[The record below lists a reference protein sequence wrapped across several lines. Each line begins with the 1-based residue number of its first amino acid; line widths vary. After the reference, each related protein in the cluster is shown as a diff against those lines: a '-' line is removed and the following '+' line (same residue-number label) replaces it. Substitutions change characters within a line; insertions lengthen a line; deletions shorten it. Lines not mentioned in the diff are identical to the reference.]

1 MRFNHRN
8 NRFDHQKSL
17 SPPVDVKNPKTRG
30 RMGHTVTTLTPFDKC
45 IWCIWIVSGCSF
57 ALRLKKKHRLL
68 ENPFTHVCP
77 WFSQQNIRLWWIFQ
91 CYVWLLATKG
101 KIVQCTWVILLSM
114 FPDVSAILVLYYLK
128 WNNHF
133 QKNVFVFNSVVSK
146 KSGVWMFLPAPVGI
160 AIRQHQSTLQNH
172 WILISS

>member
-57 ALRLKKKHRLL
+57 ALRLKK
-68 ENPFTHVCP
+68 
-77 WFSQQNIRLWWIFQ
+77 NIACWKIHLHMCVHDFPNKTSV
-91 CYVWLLATKG
+91 YGGYSNAMFDFWLPKG
-101 KIVQCTWVILLSM
+101 KLS
-114 FPDVSAILVLYYLK
+114 SAPGLFCSAC
-128 WNNHF
+128 F
-133 QKNVFVFNSVVSK
+133 Q
-146 KSGVWMFLPAPVGI
+146 MC
-160 AIRQHQSTLQNH
+160 LQF
-172 WILISS
+172 WFCIISSGTTIFKRMSSFSIA